1 MSCIAADSSLSLL
14 YSIPLDEYIAQF
26 IHSSVD
32 HTLLVF
38 ILSILK
44 IVFIHVLYISYV
56 YTLHTYFLG
65 IVWLL
70 RMLFFI
76 FTCFLENVYLYTFGR
91 GVVSAKICV

>member
-1 MSCIAADSSLSLL
+1 MSCTAADSSLSLL

-26 IHSSVD
+26 IHSSAD

-56 YTLHTYFLG
+56 YTLHTYILG

-70 RMLFFI
+70 RMFGFFFYI
-76 FTCFLENVYLYTFGR
+76 FFENVYLYTFGR